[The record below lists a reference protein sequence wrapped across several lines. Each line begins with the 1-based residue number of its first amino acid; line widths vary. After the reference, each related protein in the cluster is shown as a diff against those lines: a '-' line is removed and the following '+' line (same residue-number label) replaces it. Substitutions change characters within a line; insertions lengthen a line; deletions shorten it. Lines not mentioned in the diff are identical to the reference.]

1 MCDYNRGFLRLMLDE
16 IVPRAGESSDV
27 VEKILEAIQTDNP
40 KLHYVV
46 GKDAWF
52 VMLVKRFGLLG
63 LLEKK
68 AYKKLSTAT
77 RREKKR
83 ADAKRNARK
92 KKS

>member
-1 MCDYNRGFLRLMLDE
+1 MPQDTLKPGMTDVPPFEDHLKTVAAGIRGAVLDLMASVQAD
-16 IVPRAGESSDV
+16 P
-27 VEKILEAIQTDNP
+27 EKPQDMAR
-40 KLHYVV
+40 
-46 GKDAWF
+46 
-52 VMLVKRFGLLG
+52 RFGLLD